1 MPQFLVAVME
11 IIKSRVNTNARVNRD
26 TRTERE
32 RNGSMSCQ
40 GSLPPLRV
48 QVSSSVAELLAI
60 RATME
65 GKKQVWGPSVGV
77 RSHCY
82 CQYIFNKKE
91 GRMQFSRCW
100 RQVKPAAASA
110 APLLFL

>member
-32 RNGSMSCQ
+32 RNGSISYQ

-65 GKKQVWGPSVGV
+65 GKKTSVGAV
-77 RSHCY
+77 SGGK
-82 CQYIFNKKE
+82 I
-91 GRMQFSRCW
+91 
-100 RQVKPAAASA
+100 
-110 APLLFL
+110 PLLLPVHF